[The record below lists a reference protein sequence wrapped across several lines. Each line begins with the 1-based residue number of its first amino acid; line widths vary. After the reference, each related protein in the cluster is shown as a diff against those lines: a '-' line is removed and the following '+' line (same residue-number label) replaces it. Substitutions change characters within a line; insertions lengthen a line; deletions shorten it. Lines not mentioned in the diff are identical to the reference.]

1 MKKKTNEIRARQ
13 NAIKSGLDPSTITSV
28 RNLSL
33 KQGQDA
39 DLFNT
44 HPAIHNYGKIDPAY
58 ARELFIRH
66 ALVYGEWQPR
76 PGPLHESRRAA
87 AHAEAKTALTAYWSA
102 MEGTLDPKKVAEATD
117 NAVVG
122 NADDVAEQ
130 IAARFHPEDRLMLWF
145 DFFNHNCDRIIANQD
160 AFMEKVAPRVAA
172 LQGGAA

>member
-1 MKKKTNEIRARQ
+1 MR
-13 NAIKSGLDPSTITSV
+13 V
-28 RNLSL
+28 FNLSIT
-33 KQGQDA
+33 A
-39 DLFNT
+39 
-44 HPAIHNYGKIDPAY
+44 PAIINETHTRMAQRFHPDGGAWTRAHMPRTVMVFLN
-58 ARELFIRH
+58 E
-66 ALVYGEWQPR
+66 QPGLS
-76 PGPLHESRRAA
+76 PESRRAA